1 MPGSFV
7 LVNQLINHRARF
19 SERWILRH
27 QIMCTDL
34 LTGERFQR
42 FIIIERGVMQ
52 DEKAYSL
59 VLRR

>member
-1 MPGSFV
+1 MPGTLV

-34 LTGERFQR
+34 LIGERFQR

>member
-1 MPGSFV
+1 MPGTLV

-19 SERWILRH
+19 PKRWILRH

-42 FIIIERGVMQ
+42 FLIIERGIMQ
-52 DEKAYSL
+52 DEKTYSFIL
-59 VLRR
+59 SR